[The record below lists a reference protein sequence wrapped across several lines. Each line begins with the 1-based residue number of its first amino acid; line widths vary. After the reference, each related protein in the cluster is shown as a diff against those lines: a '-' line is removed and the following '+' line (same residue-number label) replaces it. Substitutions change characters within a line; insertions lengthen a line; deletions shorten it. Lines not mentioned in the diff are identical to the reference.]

1 MSFKGFVAAISVI
14 GLVSFSVVADEDIY
28 QWTDEGGNI
37 HYSGKPHPTL
47 PSTYIGKK
55 SRLGNPGEQSADA
68 TQKNAANV
76 QLCTDARSNYQ
87 IFTSGAE
94 VRRRDEYGEITVL
107 TAEEVEK
114 GKERAQAAIDRYCG

>member
-1 MSFKGFVAAISVI
+1 MGFKGFVTVIAIV
-14 GLVSFSVVADEDIY
+14 GLVSVGVVADEDIY
-28 QWTDEGGNI
+28 QWTDESGNI

-55 SRLGNPGEQSADA
+55 SKLGNSGDQSTDE